1 MKTYNKI
8 LAPCFGHTNVWG
20 TTAFSAIMPTKR
32 ASLSHLVLKSYS
44 SETTS
49 DFQMF
54 PSNPR
59 MDRIEGGST
68 VRTYQ
73 MPLYGERAVMVFSTN
88 GRPMKA
94 HVALW
99 LGPERTTHFMDI
111 DVEDGSI
118 TPYRAILKFKK
129 GPLVVRVETKSSL
142 ELPILSFVEAPSP
155 ERSAELAANTE
166 RVWETSPKTR
176 IQGGSTAGGGGAVRT
191 IPIDA
196 NVDAIQVVFWST
208 DTGKKSLKCS
218 IELLQGPNNKKQVYE
233 LQCGGGSQPYHAVF
247 ETPGPGWILRVVN
260 KKTISDGL
268 FEFAVSPYTG
278 LRNAA
283 AAPSQK
289 QWYE

>member
-8 LAPCFGHTNVWG
+8 LALCFVHTNVWG
-20 TTAFSAIMPTKR
+20 TIAFSAMKPMKR
-32 ASLSHLVLKSYS
+32 ASLSHVVLKSYS

-54 PSNPR
+54 PTNPR

-73 MPLYGERAVMVFSTN
+73 MPLYGERALMVFSTN

-94 HVALW
+94 QVALW

-118 TPYRAILKFKK
+118 TPFRALLKFPK

-142 ELPILSFVEAPSP
+142 ELPILSFVEAPTP
-155 ERSAELAANTE
+155 ERSALLGANTE
-166 RVWETSPKTR
+166 RVWETSPKIR
-176 IQGGSTAGGGGAVRT
+176 IQGGSTDLGGGAVRT

-196 NVDAIQVVFWST
+196 DVDAIQVVFWSR
-208 DTGKKSLKCS
+208 DTGKCWLKCK
-218 IELLQGPNNKKQVYE
+218 IELLQGPNNRKQVYE
-233 LQCGGGSQPYHAVF
+233 LQCGGGTQPYHAVF

-260 KKTISDGL
+260 IQAMSNGL
-268 FEFAVSPYTG
+268 FEMAVAPYTALG
-278 LRNAA
+278 NAP